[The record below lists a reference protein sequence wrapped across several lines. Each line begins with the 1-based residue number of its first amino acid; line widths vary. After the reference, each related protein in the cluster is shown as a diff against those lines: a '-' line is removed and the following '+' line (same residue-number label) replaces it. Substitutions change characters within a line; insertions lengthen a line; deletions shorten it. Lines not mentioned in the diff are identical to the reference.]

1 MRPVSQVRK
10 GPSGRE
16 GENDLLAKAQVS
28 HFTDCLTQLMSM
40 FPGLFTFK
48 AD

>member
-10 GPSGRE
+10 GPSGQD